1 MATSLI
7 QGASSAYI
15 NAQNTLRSKQTVPE
29 VYVYVE
35 GLDDVAFWKECLRP
49 FCSNHSFKVTQLRK
63 PDGSIAEGKRH
74 LIEIIDIQ
82 SLGANKYVAVDADY
96 DWIIDNYKPSSTTSS
111 ISDIIRNNPYIL
123 HTFLYAIENYKCHP
137 LCIAEMMDKISGDS
151 DEKEIQNIY
160 SSFSIALSQLF
171 LAHIVS
177 SDKCDGRYAL
187 RDFRN
192 DVDALTM
199 DLASMQLDEKSRT
212 FIRQRETALKDYI
225 VQNRKELENYRQ
237 KLKDYGFDESKYF
250 LLMQGHIIE
259 KIFVKKHLPRKI
271 LEIRRGVMN
280 EICRCDNEGQ
290 LRKRLKQFERRT
302 GITETNES
310 NYKKSTN
317 ALLKDINSRLDQLI
331 DDCNEVNKAVEGY
344 YHLRKS
350 LENAFGTPSY

>member
-15 NAQNTLRSKQTVPE
+15 AAQNALRSKRTLPE

-35 GLDDVAFWKECLRP
+35 GLDDVTFWKECLRP
-49 FCSNHSFKVTQLRK
+49 FCSNYSFKVTQLRK
-63 PDGSIAEGKRH
+63 PDGLIAEGKRH
-74 LIEIIDIQ
+74 LIESIDIQ
-82 SLGANKYVAVDADY
+82 SLGPNKYVAVDADY

-137 LCIAEMMDKISGDS
+137 LCIAEMMDKISGNS
-151 DEKEIQNIY
+151 DEREIQNLY
-160 SSFSIALSQLF
+160 SSFSIALAQLF

-192 DVDALTM
+192 DVDTLTM
-199 DLASMQLDEKSRT
+199 DLDAMQLDEKSRT
-212 FIRQRETALKDYI
+212 FISQREAAMKDYI

-259 KIFVKKHLPRKI
+259 NIF
-271 LEIRRGVMN
+271 E
-280 EICRCDNEGQ
+280 
-290 LRKRLKQFERRT
+290 
-302 GITETNES
+302 
-310 NYKKSTN
+310 KSTCHEKY
-317 ALLKDINSRLDQLI
+317 LKFG
-331 DDCNEVNKAVEGY
+331 EG
-344 YHLRKS
+344 
-350 LENAFGTPSY
+350 